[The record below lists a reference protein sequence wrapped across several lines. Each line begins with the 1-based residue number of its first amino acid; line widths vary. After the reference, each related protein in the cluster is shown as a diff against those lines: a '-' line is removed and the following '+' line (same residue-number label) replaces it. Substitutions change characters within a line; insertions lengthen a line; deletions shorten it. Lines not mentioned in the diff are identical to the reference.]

1 MDTTDPAKCLTALP
15 SPEVGPTALRVL
27 LGARLR
33 RCREAAGVVP
43 ADAGYAIRGS
53 ASKISRMELGR
64 TTFKRRDVE
73 DLLRLYRV
81 EGEDK
86 RSILIEL
93 AAQAN
98 APTWWQEFGDVV
110 PEWFGDYLG
119 MEQAASRI
127 RTYSSQQIP
136 ELLQTPEYAWAVI
149 ECMYPHATGWEN
161 EQRVK
166 LRMRRRQM
174 LDRERGPTLWAI
186 LDEAALLRTAGDA
199 ATMRGQLNCLIK
211 ATEYPKVRLQ
221 VLPLGAGGHVT
232 NGAPVTMLRFR
243 EDELSDLVYLEQ
255 LTGGQTLNKISDFD
269 HYWGMM
275 NTLAV
280 EAAPPGETAERLHEI
295 LART

>member
-1 MDTTDPAKCLTALP
+1 MDTTDPATCLTRLP
-15 SPEVGPTALRVL
+15 SAEVGPTALRVL

-33 RCREAAGVVP
+33 RCREAAGVAP
-43 ADAGYAIRGS
+43 ADAGYAIRAS

-81 EGEDK
+81 EGSAE
-86 RSILIEL
+86 RSTVVEL

-98 APTWWQEFGDVV
+98 APVWWQEFGDIV

-119 MEQAASRI
+119 MEQASSRI

-136 ELLQTPEYAWAVI
+136 ELLQTREYAWAVI
-149 ECMYPHATGWEN
+149 ECMHPHATGWEN
-161 EQRVK
+161 ERRVE

-174 LDRERGPTLWAI
+174 LNREGGPTLWAI

-199 ATMRGQLNCLIK
+199 VTMRGQLECLIE
-211 ATEYPKVRLQ
+211 ATQSPKVRLQ
-221 VLPLGAGGHVT
+221 VLPLGAGGHMT
-232 NGAPVTMLRFR
+232 NGAPVTILRFR
-243 EDELSDLVYLEQ
+243 EDELPDLVYLEQ
-255 LTGGQTLNKISDFD
+255 LTHGQTVSKASDFD
-269 HYWGMM
+269 HYWGVM

-280 EAAPPGETAERLHEI
+280 EAAPPRETSGRLQDI